1 MLYQRWREIAR
12 ENRAAIALREVATG
26 RSWTFEQLA
35 CEVERRAETIGPV
48 FPQGD
53 NADFIFQVLE
63 AWRSNSVVCPLDAG
77 QSATLTSGA
86 LPPGIV
92 HVKTTS
98 ATTGAP
104 RHVLFTAE
112 QLAADAKN
120 IVQTMGL
127 RPDWP
132 NLVTISLSHSYGFSN
147 LVLPLLLHGIPLIL
161 LPAPLP
167 EALRL
172 GAALAGTVTLAAV
185 PALWRTWLE
194 AKAIPEN
201 VRLAISAAAP
211 LPLALEREVFEQCG
225 LKIHNF
231 YGSSECGG
239 IAYDRN
245 AEPRKEENDAGTAME
260 NVSLSVSPD
269 GCLCVRSESVAQ
281 GYWPMTEPSLGDGM
295 FRTNDLVEIVNDHVL
310 LKGRASDQINVAGRK
325 VSPEA
330 IERALGEHPLVREC
344 LAFGVP
350 SPGAD
355 RGETIV
361 ACLPAD
367 PRLNATVL
375 RDYLITR
382 LPAWQM
388 PRDWWFVESLASN
401 RRGKLSRADW
411 RRRYL
416 EKNTIKA

>member
-1 MLYQRWREIAR
+1 MLYKRWREIAR
-12 ENRAAIALREVATG
+12 ENRDIIALREVATG
-26 RSWTFEQLA
+26 RSWTFEQLEG
-35 CEVERRAETIGPV
+35 EVERRAETIGHV

-53 NADFIFQVLE
+53 NAEFIFQVLE

-77 QSATLTSGA
+77 QSATLGA
-86 LPPGIV
+86 GPLPDGIV

-98 ATTGAP
+98 ATTSAP
-104 RHVLFTAE
+104 RHILFTAE

-167 EALRL
+167 EALRA
-172 GAALAGTVTLAAV
+172 GAVLARQLTLAAV
-185 PALWRTWLE
+185 PALWRTWIDTS
-194 AKAIPEN
+194 AIPGN

-211 LPLALEREVFEQCG
+211 LPLALERQIFEQCRI
-225 LKIHNF
+225 KIHNF

-239 IAYDRN
+239 IAYDSSM
-245 AEPRKEENDAGTAME
+245 EPRKEESFVGTAME
-260 NVSLSVSPD
+260 NVTLTVSEE
-269 GCLCVRSESVAQ
+269 GCLCVRSEAVAQ
-281 GYWPMTEPSLGDGM
+281 SYWLDSEPSLGHGI
-295 FRTNDLVEIVNDHVL
+295 FRTNDLVEIQNGQVL
-310 LKGRASDQINVAGRK
+310 LRGRASDQINVAGRK
-325 VSPEA
+325 VSPET

-367 PRLNATVL
+367 PRLTANVL

-388 PRDWWFVESLASN
+388 PRDWWFVDSLTSN

-416 EKNTIKA
+416 EKNSVKA